1 MLASVI
7 GMLCT
12 QSGVMKTVLKKS
24 CPVETSFSRQNSKVD
39 NLKIKRNVS
48 LFPLHS
54 LLIFLFFLLSLS
66 LSFFIARSD
75 FKVLKSGEI
84 KMYMGDLVQ
93 SIDMVFINPVIY
105 VKQDLNSSIVTNYD
119 SRQEHVG

>member
-12 QSGVMKTVLKKS
+12 QSDVMKTVLKKS

-39 NLKIKRNVS
+39 NLKIKRNVN

-66 LSFFIARSD
+66 LFFIARSD

-93 SIDMVFINPVIY
+93 SIDTVFINPVIY